1 MGQTGFGPSRGRA
14 SHKLVTEA
22 FAMAF
27 LQSEPPREPFL
38 HAPAS
43 VLLLIGALVLAHVA
57 RIAAPAPLPDE
68 ILTQFA
74 FIPARYSG
82 GLDTGGLL
90 GLAVPFLSHMFLH
103 ANFVHL
109 GVNCVW
115 LLAFGPIV
123 ARRYGTGLFLLFFA
137 ICGVAG
143 AATYLA
149 FDWGSPA
156 GVIGASGAIS
166 GLMAAGI
173 RMYPWPGSP
182 LTRPMAPIFSSQIL
196 LFTGFW
202 LGTNLLFGIL
212 GVGAGGEIQQIAWQ
226 AHLGGYFVGLVSAGG
241 FEALRGR
248 RPAKKPDAA

>member
-1 MGQTGFGPSRGRA
+1 
-14 SHKLVTEA
+14 
-22 FAMAF
+22 MAF

-43 VLLLIGALVLAHVA
+43 VLWLIGVLVLAHIA
-57 RIAAPAPLPDE
+57 RMAVPAALSDE
-68 ILTQFA
+68 LLTDYA
-74 FIPARYSG
+74 FIPARYG
-82 GLDTGGLL
+82 GGFQAGGFL
-90 GLAVPFLSHMFLH
+90 GLAVPFVSHMFLH
-103 ANFVHL
+103 ADFVHL

-123 ARRYGTGLFLLFFA
+123 ARRYGTILFLLFFA
-137 ICGVAG
+137 VCGVAG

-173 RMYPWPGSP
+173 RMFPWPGSP
-182 LTRPMAPIFSSQIL
+182 LARPMAPIFSSPVL

-202 LGTNLLFGIL
+202 LGTNLLFGLL
-212 GVGAGGEIQQIAWQ
+212 GIGAGGEVREIAWQ
-226 AHLGGYFVGLVSAGG
+226 AHLGGYFAGLALAGG
-241 FEALRGR
+241 FEALRDR
-248 RPAKKPDAA
+248 HPAKMPGVG

>member
-1 MGQTGFGPSRGRA
+1 
-14 SHKLVTEA
+14 
-22 FAMAF
+22 MAF

-43 VLLLIGALVLAHVA
+43 VLWLIGALVLAHVA
-57 RIAAPAPLPDE
+57 RVAAPAALSDDL
-68 ILTQFA
+68 LTQYA
-74 FIPARYSG
+74 FIPARYGASFGTSG
-82 GLDTGGLL
+82 LFGLM
-90 GLAVPFLSHMFLH
+90 APFVSYMFLH
-103 ANFVHL
+103 ADFVHL

-123 ARRYGTGLFLLFFA
+123 ARRYGTMLFLLFFA
-137 ICGVAG
+137 VCGVAG

-149 FDWGSPA
+149 FDWGSPE

-182 LTRPMAPIFSSQIL
+182 MARPMAPIFSSPVL

-202 LGTNLLFGIL
+202 LVTNLLFGLTGI
-212 GVGAGGEIQQIAWQ
+212 GTGGEIQQIAWQ
-226 AHLGGYFVGLVSAGG
+226 AHLGGYFMGLVLAGG
-241 FEALRGR
+241 FEVLRGR
-248 RPAKKPDAA
+248 RSAKKPDGG

>member
-1 MGQTGFGPSRGRA
+1 
-14 SHKLVTEA
+14 
-22 FAMAF
+22 MAF

-38 HAPAS
+38 HAPTS
-43 VLLLIGALVLAHVA
+43 VLLLIAALVLAHIA
-57 RIAAPAPLPDE
+57 RIVAPAPLAGE
-68 ILTQFA
+68 ILTYFA

-82 GLDTGGLL
+82 GFDTGGLL
-90 GLAVPFLSHMFLH
+90 GLTVPFVSHMFLH

-123 ARRYGTGLFLLFFA
+123 ARRYGTGLFLMFFA
-137 ICGVAG
+137 VCGVAG

-156 GVIGASGAIS
+156 RVIGASGAIS

-173 RMYPWPGSP
+173 RMYPWPGPP
-182 LTRPMAPIFSSQIL
+182 LARPMAPIFSSPVL

-202 LGTNLLFGIL
+202 LGTNLLFGLTGI
-212 GVGAGGEIQQIAWQ
+212 GAGGEIQQIAWQ

-248 RPAKKPDAA
+248 RPARKSNAD

>member
-1 MGQTGFGPSRGRA
+1 
-14 SHKLVTEA
+14 
-22 FAMAF
+22 MAF

-43 VLLLIGALVLAHVA
+43 VLWLIGALVLAHVA
-57 RIAAPAPLPDE
+57 RVAAPAALSDDL
-68 ILTQFA
+68 LTQYA
-74 FIPARYSG
+74 FIPARYGASFGTSG
-82 GLDTGGLL
+82 LFGLM
-90 GLAVPFLSHMFLH
+90 APFVSYMFLH
-103 ANFVHL
+103 ADFVHL

-123 ARRYGTGLFLLFFA
+123 ARRYGTMLFLLFFA
-137 ICGVAG
+137 VCGVAG

-149 FDWGSPA
+149 FDWGSPE

-182 LTRPMAPIFSSQIL
+182 MARPMAPIFSSPVL

-202 LGTNLLFGIL
+202 LVTNLLFGLTGI
-212 GVGAGGEIQQIAWQ
+212 GTGGEIQQIAWQ
-226 AHLGGYFVGLVSAGG
+226 AHLGGYFMGLVLAGG
-241 FEALRGR
+241 FEVLRGR
-248 RPAKKPDAA
+248 RYAKKPDGG

>member
-1 MGQTGFGPSRGRA
+1 
-14 SHKLVTEA
+14 
-22 FAMAF
+22 MAF
-27 LQSEPPREPFL
+27 LQSQSPRQPFL

-43 VLLLIGALVLAHVA
+43 VLLLIAALVLAHVA
-57 RIAAPAPLPDE
+57 RIAAPAPWPNE

-74 FIPARYSG
+74 FIPARYG
-82 GLDTGGLL
+82 AGFAGGGLL
-90 GLAVPFLSHMFLH
+90 GLAVPFVSHMFLH

-109 GVNCVW
+109 GINCVW

-137 ICGVAG
+137 VCGVAG

-149 FDWGSPA
+149 LDWGSPA

-182 LTRPMAPIFSSQIL
+182 QGRAMAPIFSSTVL
-196 LFTGFW
+196 LFTGIW
-202 LGTNLLFGIL
+202 LGTNLLFGIFGF
-212 GVGAGGEIQQIAWQ
+212 GVGGEIQQIAWQ
-226 AHLGGYFVGLVSAGG
+226 AHLGGYFVGLISAGG
-241 FEALRGR
+241 FDALSRPRG
-248 RPAKKPDAA
+248 AKSTDVA

>member
-1 MGQTGFGPSRGRA
+1 
-14 SHKLVTEA
+14 
-22 FAMAF
+22 MAF

-43 VLLLIGALVLAHVA
+43 VLWLIGVLVLAHVA
-57 RIAAPAPLPDE
+57 RMAAPAALSDDL
-68 ILTQFA
+68 LTQYA

-82 GLDTGGLL
+82 GFDTGGVL
-90 GLAVPFLSHMFLH
+90 GLAAPFVSHMFLH
-103 ANFVHL
+103 ADFVHL

-123 ARRYGTGLFLLFFA
+123 ARRYGTMLFLLFFTV
-137 ICGVAG
+137 CGVAG

-173 RMYPWPGSP
+173 RMYPWQGSP
-182 LTRPMAPIFSSQIL
+182 QARPIAPIFSSPVLI
-196 LFTGFW
+196 FTGFW
-202 LGTNLLFGIL
+202 LATNLLFGLL
-212 GVGAGGEIQQIAWQ
+212 GIGAGGEVREIAWQ
-226 AHLGGYFVGLVSAGG
+226 AHLGGYFAGLVLAGG
-241 FEALRGR
+241 FEALRGCHA
-248 RPAKKPDAA
+248 AKMPDVG

>member
-1 MGQTGFGPSRGRA
+1 
-14 SHKLVTEA
+14 
-22 FAMAF
+22 MAF

-43 VLLLIGALVLAHVA
+43 VLWLIGVLVLAHIA
-57 RIAAPAPLPDE
+57 RVAAPAALSDDL
-68 ILTQFA
+68 LTQFA
-74 FIPARYSG
+74 FIPARYG
-82 GLDTGGLL
+82 GGFDTGGFV
-90 GLAVPFLSHMFLH
+90 GLVVPPVSHMFLH
-103 ANFVHL
+103 ADFVHL

-123 ARRYGTGLFLLFFA
+123 ARRYGTVLFLVFFTV
-137 ICGVAG
+137 CGAAG

-149 FDWGSPA
+149 FDWGSSA

-182 LTRPMAPIFSSQIL
+182 LARPMAPIFSSPVL

-202 LGTNLLFGIL
+202 LATNLMFGLL
-212 GVGAGGEIQQIAWQ
+212 GIGADGEVREIAWQ
-226 AHLGGYFVGLVSAGG
+226 AHLGGYFAGLVLAGG
-241 FEALRGR
+241 FQSLRGR
-248 RPAKKPDAA
+248 RVTKKAGMD

>member
-1 MGQTGFGPSRGRA
+1 
-14 SHKLVTEA
+14 
-22 FAMAF
+22 MAF

-43 VLLLIGALVLAHVA
+43 VLWLIGVLVLAHVA
-57 RIAAPAPLPDE
+57 RVAAPAAWSDDL
-68 ILTQFA
+68 LTQYA
-74 FIPARYSG
+74 FIPARYG
-82 GLDTGGLL
+82 GGFDTGGFF
-90 GLAVPFLSHMFLH
+90 GLVVPPLSHMFLH
-103 ANFVHL
+103 ADFVHL

-123 ARRYGTGLFLLFFA
+123 GRRYGPVLFLLFFA
-137 ICGVAG
+137 VCGVAG
-143 AATYLA
+143 AAVYLA
-149 FDWGSPA
+149 FDWGSTA

-182 LTRPMAPIFSSQIL
+182 LARPMAPIFSSPVL

-202 LGTNLLFGIL
+202 LGTNLLFGLL
-212 GVGAGGEIQQIAWQ
+212 GIGAGGEVREIAWQ
-226 AHLGGYFVGLVSAGG
+226 AHLGGYFAGLILAGG

-248 RPAKKPDAA
+248 RTEKRPGVG

>member
-1 MGQTGFGPSRGRA
+1 
-14 SHKLVTEA
+14 
-22 FAMAF
+22 MAF

-43 VLLLIGALVLAHVA
+43 VLWLIGVLVLAHVA
-57 RIAAPAPLPDE
+57 RIAAPAALSDDL
-68 ILTQFA
+68 LTQYA
-74 FIPARYSG
+74 FIPARYG
-82 GLDTGGLL
+82 GGFDTVGFFGLV
-90 GLAVPFLSHMFLH
+90 VPLVSHMFLH
-103 ANFVHL
+103 ADFVHL

-123 ARRYGTGLFLLFFA
+123 ARRYGTVLFLLFFA
-137 ICGVAG
+137 VCGVAG

-149 FDWGSPA
+149 FDWGSSA

-182 LTRPMAPIFSSQIL
+182 LARPMAPIFSSPVL

-202 LGTNLLFGIL
+202 LGTNLLFGLL
-212 GVGAGGEIQQIAWQ
+212 GIGAGGEVREIAWQ
-226 AHLGGYFVGLVSAGG
+226 AHLGGYFAGLALAGE
-241 FEALRGR
+241 FEVLRGR
-248 RPAKKPDAA
+248 HVAKKRGVG

>member
-1 MGQTGFGPSRGRA
+1 
-14 SHKLVTEA
+14 
-22 FAMAF
+22 MAF
-27 LQSEPPREPFL
+27 LQAEPPREPFL

-43 VLLLIGALVLAHVA
+43 VLWLIGMLALAHVA
-57 RIAAPAPLPDE
+57 RMAAPAALSDE
-68 ILTQFA
+68 LLTQYA

-82 GLDTGGLL
+82 GVETGGIF
-90 GLAVPFLSHMFLH
+90 GLTAPFVSHMFLH
-103 ANFVHL
+103 ADFVHL

-123 ARRYGTGLFLLFFA
+123 ARRFGTVLFLLFFA
-137 ICGVAG
+137 VCGVAG

-182 LTRPMAPIFSSQIL
+182 LARPMAPIFSSPIL

-202 LGTNLLFGIL
+202 LVTNLLFGLL
-212 GVGAGGEIQQIAWQ
+212 GIGAGGEVREIAWQ
-226 AHLGGYFVGLVSAGG
+226 AHLGGYFAGLVLAGG

-248 RPAKKPDAA
+248 HPAKMTGVG